1 MCSMTGERSPSL
13 QAGKR
18 RIQCSSIPDSII
30 VCMDLEPLLAFVDL
44 HQIPVGDKFTDKL
57 TDKVPARTRSS
68 QVGFARIAET
78 FQKVPDTSP
87 PNQQGFPIIGL
98 KS

>member
-1 MCSMTGERSPSL
+1 
-13 QAGKR
+13 
-18 RIQCSSIPDSII
+18 
-30 VCMDLEPLLAFVDL
+30 MDLEPLLAFVHL

-57 TDKVPARTRSS
+57 PARTRSS

-78 FQKVPDTSP
+78 VQKVPDTSP